1 MDLKQI
7 LETLASI
14 PEDQLSEEDKAM
26 LAELAGKYA
35 TEEEP
40 TETPAEEAAES
51 PDMQALEAEAG
62 IEAPMPPAKEMPA
75 EEMPVEAEENMPAPE
90 QMPLPE
96 DLEAVAAEPEL
107 QNTQHDEAM
116 IGIQNEISS
125 LRESIEAIKKMLE
138 GVAIREPISEEEA
151 EKEDESV
158 GQKGKPGKMVESEP
172 NITDM
177 LAKKLGGY

>member
-1 MDLKQI
+1 MGLKEL
-7 LETLASI
+7 LELLASI
-14 PEDQLSEEDKAM
+14 PEEQLAEEDKAM

-62 IEAPMPPAKEMPA
+62 IEAPMMPEQEMPQ
-75 EEMPVEAEENMPAPE
+75 EQPPVEAQQNTEAPAAEVPVEE
-90 QMPLPE
+90 
-96 DLEAVAAEPEL
+96 LEAVASEQMPVPP
-107 QNTQHDEAM
+107 QDEVM
-116 IGIQNEISS
+116 LGIQQEISS
-125 LRESIEAIKKMLE
+125 LRESLEQIKQMLE

-158 GQKGKPGKMVESEP
+158 GLKGKPGKMVESGP
-172 NITDM
+172 NVTEM